1 MLGIFD
7 TLNGI
12 VIPNRFSGEESAVKS
27 RFLASLGMTKMREC
41 CRNESVYMCDEQ
53 EARA

>member
-27 RFLASLGMTKMREC
+27 RFLVSLGMTKMERMLQ
-41 CRNESVYMCDEQ
+41 R
-53 EARA
+53 

>member
-12 VIPNRFSGEESAVKS
+12 VVPNRFSGEESAVKS
-27 RFLASLGMTKMREC
+27 RFLASLGMAKMERMLQ
-41 CRNESVYMCDEQ
+41 R
-53 EARA
+53 